1 MERRREAQ
9 KTQRER
15 ERDEERI
22 ETQREAHTQRKEREE
37 RGGAGSPA
45 SAVQPAQSS
54 QNPVVSKSL
63 ASLGSREETSSP
75 LSSLSARASAFGVAS
90 STTTLDVPVSP
101 LLRSSIPS
109 LALVLALPVAELFL
123 FPATTFG
130 PPSAPFGAR

>member
-1 MERRREAQ
+1 M
-9 KTQRER
+9 
-15 ERDEERI
+15 EER
-22 ETQREAHTQRKEREE
+22 
-37 RGGAGSPA
+37 
-45 SAVQPAQSS
+45 AVQPAQSS

-75 LSSLSARASAFGVAS
+75 LSSLSGRASALGIAS
-90 STTTLDVPVSP
+90 STMTLDVPVSP
-101 LLRSSIPS
+101 LLRSSIPSLALVLALLRSSIPS